1 MNKKI
6 VFFSVMLVLVLGGIF
21 GTRYV
26 MGLAQGEIR
35 ISSNPWVG
43 FTPFIYAQEKG
54 WFDRTPFR
62 FVWQVDLTENVRLF
76 ERGFTQGFTATQYEM
91 LHAKN
96 PSELVPVFLID
107 RSDGADLI
115 LSNQKIAQFSETTGS
130 IQVYLERDSM
140 QSDMFNAFVREY
152 GLIDRKFVFINSAQK
167 SMTEIK
173 PTDTPIIL
181 FSYAPYASQ
190 LVENGFR
197 PIASSHTLKSFS
209 IVDALFVN
217 KHIVD
222 QDHNQFK
229 TLKRI
234 YERALDELHENP
246 KEYYKTIQGYLED
259 QTFTQF
265 MQSTQEI
272 EWFVAA
278 PPAKILMQLRE
289 QGINTNQLLP

>member
-6 VFFSVMLVLVLGGIF
+6 VFFSVTLVLVLGGIF
-21 GTRYV
+21 GTRYI
-26 MGLAQGEIR
+26 MGLAQDEIR

-107 RSDGADLI
+107 RSDGADSI
-115 LSNQKIAQFSETTGS
+115 LSNKTINQLSDTTEP
-130 IQVYLERDSM
+130 IRVYLERDSM
-140 QSDMFNAFVREY
+140 QSDLFKAFVREY

-173 PTDTPIIL
+173 PVVTPEIL
-181 FSYAPYASQ
+181 LSYAPYASQ
-190 LVENGFR
+190 LLEKGFHV
-197 PIASSHTLKSFS
+197 IASSHTLKSFS
-209 IVDALFVN
+209 VVDALFVN

-222 QDHNQFK
+222 QDRNQFY

-234 YERALDELHENP
+234 YDRALDSFHQNP
-246 KEYYKTIQGYLED
+246 KEYYQKIQGYLEG
-259 QTFTQF
+259 QTYAQF

-272 EWFVAA
+272 EWFVG
-278 PPAKILMQLRE
+278 PPRTQILTQLRA
-289 QGINTNQLLP
+289 QGINTSQLLP